1 MGSPTFPSWVFHRF
15 PTIGSPLNHDGF
27 QARNPRAFPSFSTGS
42 PNMFEDHILDQS
54 YLPPTFFQAS
64 QHARAHARCQ
74 SLQVMHLPH
83 SGKISHNLC
92 CFNLLLLSSNVKIRI
107 LLQNHPYR
115 SKPCGLHRLY
125 NHERWKQALLSQQL
139 CQHLC
144 QLWFWDTQQSLPRL
158 PLTAM
163 PVLPFRGY
171 EDSLEVDIVEVPA
184 RGHLR
189 LIALKLFG
197 EQLINQT
204 LEIWFHEIIILFCFL
219 FGRISNPWDR

>member
-1 MGSPTFPSWVFHRF
+1 MMVSRQEIHRVFHHF
-15 PTIGSPLNHDGF
+15 P
-27 QARNPRAFPSFSTGS
+27 QAARTCSKITSWTKVTCHPHFFKHHNMRERMLDANPYKCEDSHTPPKPSVPVKAVRTAQTLQSWEVKTSTS
-42 PNMFEDHILDQS
+42 ESAD
-54 YLPPTFFQAS
+54 
-64 QHARAHARCQ
+64 
-74 SLQVMHLPH
+74 
-83 SGKISHNLC
+83 
-92 CFNLLLLSSNVKIRI
+92 
-107 LLQNHPYR
+107 
-115 SKPCGLHRLY
+115 
-125 NHERWKQALLSQQL
+125 L

-189 LIALKLFG
+189 LIALKLFD